1 MGQFLSACVRPEPV
15 SACSS
20 RHTYADP
27 EVDAQATQIVD
38 ILLAAEKPGA
48 ELAAELEDVVHAASW
63 TEYLAA
69 AVVRALCVAIEVGVW
84 LGNAAADAFRR
95 AIEEAYEFG
104 RDHPELVVI
113 LALAKVEETRNAHPP
128 PHARVR
134 STCSPGRPHLLLP
147 RFTFVHSVCAER
159 CVGGIRT
166 DLRKQKLKICLIRVF
181 RFLTKVRQMHDLFAQ
196 A

>member
-20 RHTYADP
+20 KHTYADP
-27 EVDAQATQIVD
+27 EVHAQATQIVD

-48 ELAAELEDVVHAASW
+48 ELAAQLEDVVHAASW

-69 AVVRALCVAIEVGVW
+69 AVVRALCVAIEVGAW

-113 LALAKVEETRNAHPP
+113 LALAMLVMLAPFILEML
-128 PHARVR
+128 
-134 STCSPGRPHLLLP
+134 GFGLLGP
-147 RFTFVHSVCAER
+147 VAGECAMFV
-159 CVGGIRT
+159 
-166 DLRKQKLKICLIRVF
+166 LKS
-181 RFLTKVRQMHDLFAQ
+181 M
-196 A
+196 